1 MQGRIIEYIEQG
13 KFICAVVLSENGR
26 RLHLLNQNGREVN
39 LPAAR
44 IMYMNAVRLPAALGR
59 EEALGLLRETAKRRN
74 EMSLP
79 VALEEIWQLVVEEER
94 LDFSLEFIADLCFG
108 REVSDDQ
115 AAALLRAVLQDK
127 LYFKY
132 KDGRLYAH
140 SLEAVEQL
148 REQEARARQKEEF
161 LNSSAAALERLMA
174 GEEVEISPDCLRTL
188 SEYYLF
194 DKDAADFTL
203 ARELIKRAGLTAP
216 HAVFHLLVKAGYWTA
231 DENIPL
237 LRYQL
242 PVEFSSEAM
251 AQAAEIAVSPVP
263 AAGLEGRVDLRDLP
277 LITVDGPSTRDFD
290 DALHVRRLEDGSFE
304 AGIHIADV
312 AAFVKPGTALFAAA
326 CERTT
331 SLYFPDGMVPML
343 PPVLSEGAFSLLAA
357 EERPALSFMVTLA
370 ADGRVLNKKIVR
382 SMVRVR
388 RQLSYQEAEDLLAV
402 DQELGDLVMLSRR
415 LRDNRV
421 EAGAMLI
428 PVPDVV
434 LKLVDNEVKEV
445 CLEDVDSTM
454 RLMVAEFMVLANSLA
469 AGFLAN
475 RQEPGLYRSQGPP
488 RKRFF
493 KFPPQDDLFTLFR
506 QRRFLSRGN
515 LGTVPKRHE
524 GVGVE
529 QYTTTT
535 SPIRRLLDLII
546 QLQISAILAGKGA
559 LFTEND
565 LKGYAGIMA
574 GVQSR
579 LNLVRQQRQRYWLL
593 KYLESRKGERM
604 AAFVLDRLHGKI
616 QVVIQKFLLQT
627 ELPAN
632 QGVKHE
638 LGDVVMVKLAAVNA
652 LNGTCRF
659 EW

>member
-1 MQGRIIEYIEQG
+1 L
-13 KFICAVVLSENGR
+13 K
-26 RLHLLNQNGREVN
+26 
-39 LPAAR
+39 
-44 IMYMNAVRLPAALGR
+44 
-59 EEALGLLRETAKRRN
+59 
-74 EMSLP
+74 
-79 VALEEIWQLVVEEER
+79 
-94 LDFSLEFIADLCFG
+94 
-108 REVSDDQ
+108 
-115 AAALLRAVLQDK
+115 
-127 LYFKY
+127 
-132 KDGRLYAH
+132 
-140 SLEAVEQL
+140 
-148 REQEARARQKEEF
+148 
-161 LNSSAAALERLMA
+161 
-174 GEEVEISPDCLRTL
+174 
-188 SEYYLF
+188 
-194 DKDAADFTL
+194 
-203 ARELIKRAGLTAP
+203 
-216 HAVFHLLVKAGYWTA
+216 
-231 DENIPL
+231 
-237 LRYQL
+237 
-242 PVEFSSEAM
+242 AM
-251 AQAAEIAVSPVP
+251 AQAAEIAASPVL
-263 AAGLEGRVDLRDLP
+263 AAEAEGRVDLRDLP

-290 DALHVRRLEDGSFE
+290 DALHVRRLPDGNFE

-312 AAFVKPGTALFAAA
+312 AAFIKPGSALFAAA

-357 EERPALSFMVTLA
+357 EERPALSFMVTLDA
-370 ADGRVLNKKIVR
+370 GGRVLNKKIVR

-402 DQELGDLVMLSRR
+402 DQDLGDLVMLSRC

-434 LKLVDNEVKEV
+434 LKLADNEVKEV
-445 CLEDVDSTM
+445 RLADVDSTM

-493 KFPPQDDLFTLFR
+493 KFPPRDDLFILFR

-574 GVQSR
+574 GVQSK

-593 KYLESRKGERM
+593 KYLESRKGERL
-604 AAFVLDRLHGKI
+604 AAFVLDRLHGKV
-616 QVVIQKFLLQT
+616 QVVIQDFLLQT

-638 LGDVVMVKLAAVNA
+638 LGDVVMVKLTAVNP